1 MTPWTVACQTPLSV
15 AFPRQEYWSGLPFP
29 PAGDTPDPGI
39 KPFSLTAPA
48 LAGRFFTTSATWG
61 FVVVQSLS
69 LVWLFMTPW
78 TAAHQAPL
86 SKGFPRQEYWSGL
99 PFPSQGI
106 FLTQALNPRLL
117 HCRHLQAES
126 LPLSHQGSPW
136 VFRILQN
143 TVLEVGVCVCV
154 CTHMHSTPHF
164 TDKKTVSQV
173 KWLAQGHTACKW
185 QTGLCSK
192 RHFQVCQTII
202 GTSTTQCFECLYCAN
217 TPGSGF
223 RTR

>member
-1 MTPWTVACQTPLSV
+1 MGKKWESEVKLFSRVRLFATPWSAAHQAPLSMG
-15 AFPRQEYWSGLPFP
+15 FSRQEYWSGSPFP
-29 PAGDTPDPGI
+29 TPGDLPDPGI

-106 FLTQALNPRLL
+106 FLTQESNPGLL
-117 HCRHLQAES
+117 HCRQILVLQMES
-126 LPLSHQGSPW
+126 LLTELWRKP
-136 VFRILQN
+136 
-143 TVLEVGVCVCV
+143 
-154 CTHMHSTPHF
+154 
-164 TDKKTVSQV
+164 
-173 KWLAQGHTACKW
+173 
-185 QTGLCSK
+185 
-192 RHFQVCQTII
+192 
-202 GTSTTQCFECLYCAN
+202 
-217 TPGSGF
+217 
-223 RTR
+223 